1 MFNLFKKSKPS
12 QSTGLSCIGTDMHSH
27 LLPGIDDGSPDV
39 ETSIRLI
46 RGMMELGYTK
56 FITTPH
62 IYWELYKN
70 TKETI
75 QAAYE
80 RLMEGLE
87 KENLRVDIGY
97 AAEYYMDEHFDQLL
111 QSGDPLL
118 AVKDNWVLVEFSF
131 ANPPLDLKE
140 KLFEM
145 QMQGYQPIIAHPER
159 YLFAAGDKTFYDTL
173 KDMGCYFQLNLLSYA
188 GAYGKG
194 AQDLSHHLIKKE
206 YYDLLGTD
214 LHNARHLEGLHHP
227 SVAHIA
233 QKLTDSGNILNSR
246 L

>member
-1 MFNLFKKSKPS
+1 M
-12 QSTGLSCIGTDMHSH
+12 GTDMHSH

-39 ETSIRLI
+39 DTSIRLI
-46 RGMMELGYTK
+46 KGMMELGITQ

-70 TKETI
+70 TKDTI
-75 QAAYE
+75 RSAYE
-80 RLMEGLE
+80 RLMEGLD
-87 KENLRVDIGY
+87 KAGMQVNIRY
-97 AAEYYMDEHFDQLL
+97 AAEYYMDEHFDALL
-111 QSGDPLL
+111 GSGEPLL
-118 AVKDNWVLVEFSF
+118 TVKDNWVLVEFSF

-140 KLFEM
+140 KLFEL

-159 YLFAAGDKTFYDTL
+159 YLFAAGDKSFYDTL
-173 KDMGCYFQLNLLSYA
+173 KDTGCYFQLNLLSYA

-194 AQDLSHHLIKKE
+194 AQDLSQHLIKKG

-214 LHNARHLEGLHHP
+214 LHNARHLDGLHQ
-227 SVAHIA
+227 SAVAHIA
-233 QKLTDSGNILNSR
+233 QKLTDGGSILNSR